1 MKARLLFWVSF
12 FSFSFLSGGRSRV
25 FPFFKGGGD
34 AGPRG
39 RFRTAIKGGRVTRT
53 ETMREGR
60 RDGGGEGVGGKNRG
74 MALDGDVL
82 KIGAAKI
89 VFLVAEGGS
98 RGFLPP
104 HQNPVPPSLSLS
116 LSRGGADSF
125 RVHAAA
131 KALPTTTSGLPSSSP
146 QAATTLPSSSLL
158 SPSPPSSLP

>member
-1 MKARLLFWVSF
+1 
-12 FSFSFLSGGRSRV
+12 
-25 FPFFKGGGD
+25 
-34 AGPRG
+34 
-39 RFRTAIKGGRVTRT
+39 
-53 ETMREGR
+53 MREGR
-60 RDGGGEGVGGKNRG
+60 RDGGGEGVGGKNWG

-89 VFLVAEGGS
+89 VFGGGGREGGS

-131 KALPTTTSGLPSSSP
+131 NALPTTTSGLPSSSP
-146 QAATTLPSSSLL
+146 QAATTPPSSSLL